1 MRSQILIALTLGEC
15 FDRQQRHSGFI
26 KPVYACRHARRCLPP
41 KPVYVLTPSPASPD
55 AAKPGESTA
64 SGRCRP
70 VAREETFYEI
80 EADVPIV
87 AAG

>member
-15 FDRQQRHSGFI
+15 FDRQQWHSGFI
-26 KPVYACRHARRCLPP
+26 KPVYACRHALRRLPP
-41 KPVYVLTPSPASPD
+41 SPSTPAD
-55 AAKPGESTA
+55 RPGESTA
-64 SGRCRP
+64 SDRCRP